1 MPDHL
6 IILAIILAAL
16 VLFALE
22 IVRPDLVAIGVALAL
37 MLGGFVSVA
46 EGFSGF
52 SNPAVITVIGMF
64 ILSAGLVRTGV
75 AESLAGLVASLGGRS
90 PALLTAAV
98 MLTVGSMSAF
108 MNNIG
113 AVAVLLPTV
122 FVIARRSGV
131 PASRLLIPLSFGS
144 LMGGLVTMVGTPPN
158 LLVAAALQDHGYRA
172 FRLFDF
178 APTGLAVMAAGVLYM
193 VLIGRHLIPLR
204 GEDSDLTQRYEL
216 RGYLTEVAVPAGSR
230 LEGRRLADS
239 GLRDEWGLDV
249 LRITRQR
256 GGRRLSLV
264 PTADTVLEAEDRLI
278 VEGDVSEL
286 MRLKEKAPLQIHAE
300 RKLLAEGLADEGGEL
315 VEVVVAPGSAWRGRT
330 IKEID
335 VRRRFGVLVLALRR
349 RARTIA
355 RSLSSLPLQAADVL
369 LIQGSPQAIAEMAR
383 SPDFLVVKSLA
394 VETQRLGKAGLA
406 AGIMA
411 LSIVLAAT
419 GLLHISVA
427 AMLGAL
433 LMALTGCVEARDIY
447 RAVEWRVVFL
457 IACMMPLSIAM
468 DSAHAG
474 TAAWLAGHV
483 VAWAG
488 GYGPLVVMASLFVG
502 TSLITEVM
510 SNAAA
515 TVLVAPIAIGIA
527 EGLGLEPYPFLV
539 AVGVAAS
546 TTFLTP
552 IGHQAN
558 VLVYGA
564 GGYRFTDFARVGFLL
579 NVLVFVVVMAV
590 IPLVWPFTPL
600 AGR

>member
-1 MPDHL
+1 M
-6 IILAIILAAL
+6 
-16 VLFALE
+16 
-22 IVRPDLVAIGVALAL
+22 
-37 MLGGFVSVA
+37 
-46 EGFSGF
+46 
-52 SNPAVITVIGMF
+52 GMF

-75 AESLAGLVASLGGRS
+75 AESLAGLVARAGGRS

-98 MLTVGSMSAF
+98 MLCVGGMSAF
-108 MNNIG
+108 MNNVG

-122 FVIARRSGV
+122 FVIARTSGV

-144 LMGGLVTMVGTPPN
+144 LMGGLVTMIGTPPN
-158 LLVAAALQDHGYRA
+158 LLVSIALQEHGYRA

-178 APTGLAVMAAGVLYM
+178 APTGLAVMATGVVYM
-193 VLIGRHLIPLR
+193 ALLGRHLIPRR
-204 GEDSDLTQRYEL
+204 GEEPDLTRRYAL
-216 RGYLTEVAVPAGSR
+216 RGYLTEVAVPADSR
-230 LEGRRLADS
+230 LVGKRLAEA
-239 GLRDEWGLDV
+239 GLRADWNLDV
-249 LRITRQR
+249 LRVSRDV
-256 GGRRLSLV
+256 GGRTLSLV

-278 VEGDVSEL
+278 LEGDVSEL
-286 MRLKEKAPLQIHAE
+286 VRLKEKAPLQIHAE
-300 RKLLAEGLADEGGEL
+300 RKLLAEGLAGDDREL

-355 RSLSSLPLQAADVL
+355 RSLSSLPLQSADVL
-369 LIQGSPQAIAEMAR
+369 LIQGSPQAIAEMAN

-394 VETQRLGKAGLA
+394 VEPRRLRKAGLA
-406 AGIMA
+406 TGIMA
-411 LSIVLAAT
+411 LSVALAAT
-419 GLLHISVA
+419 GALHISVA

-433 LMALTGCVEARDIY
+433 LMALSGCVEARDIY
-447 RAVEWRVVFL
+447 RSVEWRVVFL
-457 IACMMPLSIAM
+457 IACMMPLGIAM
-468 DSAHAG
+468 DSEHAG

-483 VAWAG
+483 VSWAG
-488 GYGPLVVMASLFVG
+488 GHGPLVVMASLFVG

-515 TVLVAPIAIGIA
+515 TVLLAPIAIGIA

-539 AVGVAAS
+539 AVGIAAS

-564 GGYRFTDFARVGFLL
+564 GGYRFTDFARVGLLL
-579 NVLVFVVVMAV
+579 NVLVFIVVTAV
-590 IPLVWPFTPL
+590 IPLVWPFVPL